1 MNSVMIERTYHI
13 DGHHFNTKHRQGKRQ
28 ATIIFEA
35 GYGISGD
42 TWTNMARDIDPE
54 LGVFLYD
61 RLGNGNSSESHEG
74 RTLHDLADDL
84 DALLKQANIQPPFLI
99 VAHSF
104 GSLISRLWA
113 SRRREDVIGMVLL
126 DPASEEQEQIIL
138 PLLSKEERASYM
150 AQFTAECTHE
160 DFQQMLNTIK
170 EEQTHYGMM
179 PLLVI
184 SSGKSRLFHP
194 AHEAWLRLHKR
205 MLTLSSQSGWIQA
218 QNSSHYIHHDEPHI
232 VQLAIYDVWCAAK
245 QPVSYYQTAN

>member
-1 MNSVMIERTYHI
+1 MDSAMIERTY
-13 DGHHFNTKHRQGKRQ
+13 DVNGHRFYTKYRQGKRE

-35 GYGISGD
+35 GYGKSCN
-42 TWTNMARDIDPE
+42 TWRQVARDIDPE
-54 LGVFLYD
+54 LGIFLYD
-61 RLGNGNSSESHEG
+61 RLGNGSSSKNPEG

-84 DALLKQANIQPPFLI
+84 DQLLKQANIQPPYLI

-104 GSLISRLWA
+104 GSLVSRLWA
-113 SRRREDVIGMVLL
+113 SRRQEDVIGMVLL
-126 DPASEEQEQIIL
+126 DPASEEQEQVIL
-138 PLLSKEERASYM
+138 PLLSKEERTSYLN
-150 AQFTAECTHE
+150 QFTAECTHE
-160 DFQQMLNTIK
+160 DFQQMLKTIK
-170 EEQTHYGMM
+170 QEQKHFGMM

-184 SSGKSRLFHP
+184 SSGKNRLFHP